1 MSIPPSK
8 QTKLHSTVTI
18 AASKMYFVV
27 NSTHNA
33 TFNKMELPFCMKKTW
48 QFLQRPKLLGSPD
61 NKTPSS
67 AINCQF
73 REELKVEQDVILILE
88 EIWPPSRSGGYRVLY
103 PYGRVRSCSPNWGSS
118 PWDNLFKNLQTIG
131 PTMKYRQFFLWLWRT
146 RIAKMCEM
154 FWKTIQY
161 RGPVCAQK

>member
-1 MSIPPSK
+1 
-8 QTKLHSTVTI
+8 VTI
-18 AASKMYFVV
+18 AASKMYFIVT
-27 NSTHNA
+27 STHNA

-88 EIWPPSRSGGYRVLY
+88 EI
-103 PYGRVRSCSPNWGSS
+103 
-118 PWDNLFKNLQTIG
+118 
-131 PTMKYRQFFLWLWRT
+131 
-146 RIAKMCEM
+146 
-154 FWKTIQY
+154 
-161 RGPVCAQK
+161 

>member
-88 EIWPPSRSGGYRVLY
+88 EI
-103 PYGRVRSCSPNWGSS
+103 
-118 PWDNLFKNLQTIG
+118 
-131 PTMKYRQFFLWLWRT
+131 
-146 RIAKMCEM
+146 
-154 FWKTIQY
+154 
-161 RGPVCAQK
+161 